1 MKIQSLR
8 SISALILAG
17 CLFPVH
23 AKAPS
28 SPPTTSNTGTSE
40 GCGNPLPTAPPE
52 CEPCKKSAAD
62 MLYPAAG
69 ASCETTPIRAYNGN
83 AHRKISDLQIAG
95 SVGSMPLAFE
105 RFSNSRLSTRN
116 LAHSSFG
123 AESSWSH
130 NYEWVMRDNGGT
142 AAQPIIKITY
152 PQGDEMQFQ
161 RWSATSTS
169 WFPTRLQNNDRLV
182 NTGDD
187 FILYA
192 RDLTEYRFKRRTHSV
207 NGGIFYRIESIK
219 DAQAN
224 IYTITY
230 LNNDDTL
237 IRQVTDPANHWLKLH
252 YQDLAVRSNDSTLL
266 SEQLLPAGST
276 GVWKEVNI
284 TPGDSFRVLALYQ
297 GNTWRQQVPLRVAE
311 LEFYDE
317 NNVKITSGTTFGSWP
332 WATNADPGKAT
343 DGNVSTYYQYNY
355 EKAGYVGIDLGATL
369 RKKVSRIRFRLSGT
383 LNSDAS
389 VCFVGMTNEPISNYV
404 ISYVEGSDG
413 RTVGFDYNV
422 YTEPSSVFQWTQ
434 LKAANYSD
442 LTESQ
447 YNYVWQHRHVMPVL
461 STANDPRFDGP
472 AKNIRYNY
480 DLNTVVGFVYDALDN
495 TTNQVITSVRWDADH
510 IAKLVYPNGKA
521 NRFEYTDGKLM
532 RAIDSYGGTTD
543 YTYTWNGF
551 VLSEDDPLGRTT
563 TYTRRSDGRLLS
575 VTTPGGKITT
585 YTRDTAGYVTAVSEN
600 GTSTSFILDP
610 TTKRRTRTNY
620 PDGSYE
626 TWTYNTFG
634 QPLTH
639 RHRNATTESFTYNTA
654 GLLTQHTDP
663 AGLVTTFTYNSL
675 NRLASKTRVLS
686 ATESHTTSYQYND
699 RGQITQVN
707 YPDGSFMQNAYD
719 DYGNRIATLDER
731 SQTTFWTY
739 DSLGRKITETDSN
752 GNVTTFDYTSALGGG
767 CGCNTGALPVL
778 TTFPD
783 GTQTLNQYDKEWRL
797 TSTTYAYGTADSTTS
812 TYTYDLAGQRIT
824 MTDHLGSLTTYSYD
838 PDGRLASTTVASG
851 TALAVTTTNT
861 YSSDGNLL
869 STTQAAGTPSAVT
882 TQRTY
887 DVMDRAITTT
897 AAFGSPIAATSSVAY
912 NNLGQ
917 MISSTDPLN
926 RVTTYTYDAA
936 GRNRDTIT
944 PFGITS
950 RTDYDVA
957 SRVTNSS
964 QLLGTTV
971 LATSSATYD
980 SLDRTLSST
989 DRDGITTSYS
999 YYYGGLVAAISR
1011 IGTTTSFT
1019 YDGNG
1024 NRLTSTI
1031 AAGTPQARVSAT
1043 TYDSRNRPLIQSDRI
1058 PLTATTFTTLS
1069 STTTAYDRLSRT
1081 PSVTNGL
1088 NQQTTISYTRNTA
1101 SKTETTVST
1110 NAAGQATTTV
1120 TNARGE
1126 TQSTKNANNETTT
1139 YNYDALGRQTSYIDP
1154 RGATFAFQYDL
1165 LGRRTRRTEP
1175 DTTYQTYQYDLVGNL
1190 TQHRKADGS
1199 IATITYNNRNQP
1211 DLKTWNGNTEYTDW
1225 IYDAIGRPT
1234 SINNQ
1239 DVAITYTY
1247 HGTSNRVATESTTI
1261 GSETRIVNRTFDA
1274 NIRLAIVATTA
1285 VPHNLS
1291 YAYQST
1297 TGNLASINN
1306 DGPPP
1311 LATYGNEPSL
1321 TTTLTLENG
1330 LTTTTQRDAAYQVTS
1345 LSTAAGASV
1354 KSSVAHGYDTAG
1366 RRKYAQYEDTQGQAY
1381 NYDSAGQVKNV
1392 LVNTANPATASAT
1405 ASPTHSYN

>member
-28 SPPTTSNTGTSE
+28 SPPTTINTGSSE
-40 GCGNPLPTAPPE
+40 GCGNPLPTATPE

-69 ASCETTPIRAYNGN
+69 ASCQTTPIRAYNGN

-219 DAQAN
+219 DPQAN

-230 LNNDDTL
+230 LNNDDNL

-276 GVWKEVNI
+276 GIWKEVNI
-284 TPGDSFRVLALYQ
+284 TPGDSFRILALYQ

-332 WATNADPGKAT
+332 WATNAEPYKAT

-355 EKAGYVGIDLGATL
+355 EKAGYVGIDLGATI

-422 YTEPSSVFQWTQ
+422 YTEPSSVFQWAQ
-434 LKAANYSD
+434 LTAANYSD
-442 LTESQ
+442 LTESA
-447 YNYVWQHRHVMPVL
+447 YTYVWQHRHVMPVI
-461 STANDPRFDGP
+461 STANDPRFDGHV
-472 AKNIRYNY
+472 KNVRYNY

-495 TTNQVITSVRWDADH
+495 ATNQVITSVRWDADH

-521 NRFEYTDGKLM
+521 NRFEYTDGMLM
-532 RAIDSYGGTTD
+532 RSIDSYGGTTD
-543 YTYTWNGF
+543 YTYTWNGY
-551 VLSEDDPLGRTT
+551 VLSQDDPVGRLT

-626 TWTYNTFG
+626 TWTYNTFA

-639 RHRNATTESFTYNTA
+639 RHRNATTESYTYNA
-654 GLLTQHTDP
+654 SGLLTQHTDP

-675 NRLASKTRVLS
+675 NRLASKTRILS

-699 RGQITQVN
+699 RGQITQIN

-797 TSTTYAYGTADSTTS
+797 TSSTYAYGTADSTTS

-824 MTDHLGSLTTYSYD
+824 MADHLGSFTTYSYD
-838 PDGRLASTTVASG
+838 GDGRLASTTVASG
-851 TALAVTTTNT
+851 TTLASTTKNT
-861 YSSDGNLL
+861 YS
-869 STTQAAGTPSAVT
+869 A
-882 TQRTY
+882 
-887 DVMDRAITTT
+887 DV
-897 AAFGSPIAATSSVAY
+897 SV
-912 NNLGQ
+912 L
-917 MISSTDPLN
+917 
-926 RVTTYTYDAA
+926 
-936 GRNRDTIT
+936 
-944 PFGITS
+944 
-950 RTDYDVA
+950 
-957 SRVTNSS
+957 
-964 QLLGTTV
+964 
-971 LATSSATYD
+971 
-980 SLDRTLSST
+980 
-989 DRDGITTSYS
+989 
-999 YYYGGLVAAISR
+999 
-1011 IGTTTSFT
+1011 
-1019 YDGNG
+1019 
-1024 NRLTSTI
+1024 
-1031 AAGTPQARVSAT
+1031 
-1043 TYDSRNRPLIQSDRI
+1043 
-1058 PLTATTFTTLS
+1058 
-1069 STTTAYDRLSRT
+1069 
-1081 PSVTNGL
+1081 
-1088 NQQTTISYTRNTA
+1088 
-1101 SKTETTVST
+1101 
-1110 NAAGQATTTV
+1110 
-1120 TNARGE
+1120 
-1126 TQSTKNANNETTT
+1126 
-1139 YNYDALGRQTSYIDP
+1139 
-1154 RGATFAFQYDL
+1154 
-1165 LGRRTRRTEP
+1165 
-1175 DTTYQTYQYDLVGNL
+1175 
-1190 TQHRKADGS
+1190 
-1199 IATITYNNRNQP
+1199 
-1211 DLKTWNGNTEYTDW
+1211 
-1225 IYDAIGRPT
+1225 
-1234 SINNQ
+1234 
-1239 DVAITYTY
+1239 
-1247 HGTSNRVATESTTI
+1247 
-1261 GSETRIVNRTFDA
+1261 
-1274 NIRLAIVATTA
+1274 
-1285 VPHNLS
+1285 
-1291 YAYQST
+1291 
-1297 TGNLASINN
+1297 
-1306 DGPPP
+1306 
-1311 LATYGNEPSL
+1311 
-1321 TTTLTLENG
+1321 
-1330 LTTTTQRDAAYQVTS
+1330 
-1345 LSTAAGASV
+1345 
-1354 KSSVAHGYDTAG
+1354 
-1366 RRKYAQYEDTQGQAY
+1366 
-1381 NYDSAGQVKNV
+1381 
-1392 LVNTANPATASAT
+1392 
-1405 ASPTHSYN
+1405 